1 MKELAEDRLYSLI
14 RSLDAEFMEIA
25 FIDRNEGF
33 IGKPHS
39 HEWFDISFVM
49 KGSIKY
55 EIDGQLYC
63 VSAGDVVVIGPG
75 KYHKEICESDSQ
87 FEVLFVCVKFINNG
101 EAFDIA
107 GHLNIPEVTKIVNLK
122 EVYDIFECILGE
134 VTYREEGYLLKVNAQ
149 IYNLLVAISR
159 NETNVDRKI
168 NNIKRL
174 SNYRKKKIT
183 DDIMGYIGCNY
194 MQKISLNGLSR
205 IFFLSPQ
212 YISSIFKKQSGY
224 TPVEYLNKIRIE
236 KARELFM
243 NGECNIGKVAEEVGI
258 GDIHY
263 FYKVF
268 KQFEKNTPA
277 QFIAGKLKNT

>member
-1 MKELAEDRLYSLI
+1 MKEMAEDKIFSLL
-14 RSLDAEFMEIA
+14 RSVDTDFMEIA

-33 IGKPHS
+33 ICEPHV

-49 KGSIKY
+49 KGSIRY
-55 EIDGQLYC
+55 EIDDKLYC
-63 VSAGDVVVIGPG
+63 VSAGEVVVIGPG
-75 KYHKEICESDSQ
+75 KYHREICDSDSQ
-87 FEVLFVCVKFINNG
+87 FEVLFVCVRFVNNG

-107 GHLNIPEVTKIVNLK
+107 RHLNISEVTKIVNLK
-122 EVYDIFECILGE
+122 EVYEIFECILSE

-149 IYNLLVAISR
+149 IYNLLVAICR

-168 NNIKRL
+168 NNIRRL
-174 SNYRKKKIT
+174 SNFRKKKTT
-183 DDIMGYIGCNY
+183 DDIMEYIGCNY
-194 MQKISLNGLSR
+194 MHKISLTELSG

-212 YISSIFKKQSGY
+212 YISATFKKQTGY
-224 TPVEYLNKIRIE
+224 TPVEYLNKTRIS
-236 KARELFM
+236 KAREMFM
-243 NGECNIGKVAEEVGI
+243 NGESDIGKVAENVGI

-277 QFIAGKLKNT
+277 QFIAIKGSP